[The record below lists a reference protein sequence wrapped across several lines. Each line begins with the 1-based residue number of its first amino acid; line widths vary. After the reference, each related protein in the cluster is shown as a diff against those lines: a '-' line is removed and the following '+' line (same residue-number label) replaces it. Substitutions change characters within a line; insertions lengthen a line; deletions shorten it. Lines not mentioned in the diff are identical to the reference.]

1 MPVSDAYDVVVI
13 GAGAGGM
20 TAAAVAAAEGLSV
33 LLIEK
38 TEFVGGTT
46 AWSGGMVWIPA
57 NARMKQAGIDD
68 SLSDAASYLASTV
81 PEPENADLR
90 DTFLTRGPEAIEYL
104 EANTEVR
111 LQPVKTYPDY
121 YPEKPGATA
130 GGRVLEPVSFDGAQ
144 LGVNFRRLRPP
155 LPEFTVFGGM
165 MVNRLDIPHLRKFGR
180 SFRSTLRT
188 LHLVS
193 QYALQRLRAPR
204 GTTLHLG
211 NALSA
216 RLYASLLGRNVDVLF
231 GNGRR
236 AAVDRRRCHQGCADQ
251 GFGRQPAD
259 RRTQGRRAGD
269 RRILP
274 RCTASRAVLSRWSG
288 YRFPPTAPAGT
299 GDGLHVAMEAG
310 AELNARVATPA
321 YWVPASCFRRADG
334 SQGVFPH
341 TVTDRAKP
349 GVIAVNASGRRFVN
363 EALSYHEFV
372 LAMLRDGNDA
382 TSRSFYL
389 VCDRRFL
396 WTYGLGR
403 IQPFTVHVRRYV
415 ESGELIEASGIDALA
430 DAIGVERAALAT
442 TVWPITTPM
451 RGSGLDPE
459 FGRGTTIYQRH
470 LGDAGH
476 KPNPCVA
483 PIEQAPFYALRIYP
497 ADLGTAIGLRTD
509 CHARVLRK
517 DGTVMSGLY
526 ACGNDMGSI
535 MNGNYPGPGITLG
548 PALTFGYI
556 AGRHLAQERGH
567 KHEKRQRRL
576 RRQYLFLHFRR
587 QRSRYRGTA
596 RGPGLWRGR
605 ADVLS
610 RPSLAGRA

>member
-1 MPVSDAYDVVVI
+1 MMPVSDSYDVVVI

-57 NARMKQAGIDD
+57 NAKMKQAGIDD

-81 PEPENADLR
+81 PETENAELR
-90 DTFLTRGPEAIEYL
+90 DAFLSRGPEAVAYL
-104 EANTEVR
+104 EGNTEVR

-130 GGRVLEPVSFDGAQ
+130 GGRVLEPVTFDGAS
-144 LGVNFRRLRPP
+144 LGENFKRLRPP
-155 LPEFTVFGGM
+155 LPEFTLFGGM
-165 MVNRLDIPHLRKFGR
+165 MVNRLDIPHFRKVGR
-180 SFRSTLRT
+180 SFRSTLRAMR
-188 LHLVS
+188 LVS

-211 NALSA
+211 NALAA
-216 RLYASLLGRNVDVLF
+216 RLYASLLARNVDILF
-231 GNGRR
+231 GTS
-236 AAVDRRRCHQGCADQ
+236 VDRLLVEGDAVRGVAISGSSGTRPITARRGVVLASG
-251 GFGRQPAD
+251 GFSHDATFRERFFPG
-259 RRTQGRRAGD
+259 GAGSVS
-269 RRILP
+269 
-274 RCTASRAVLSRWSG
+274 A
-288 YRFPPTAPAGT
+288 TAPAGT
-299 GDGLHVAMEAG
+299 GDGLRLATAAG
-310 AELNARVATPA
+310 ASIGTSVASAA
-321 YWVPASCFRRADG
+321 YWVPASRFMRADG
-334 SQGVFPH
+334 SEGVFPH

-349 GVIAVNASGRRFVN
+349 GVIAVNSLGKRFVN

-372 LAMLRDGNDA
+372 LAMLRDGND
-382 TSRSFYL
+382 TPNRSFYL

-403 IQPFTVHVRRYV
+403 IRPFTPNLKRYIR
-415 ESGELIEASGIDALA
+415 SGELIESFSIDALA
-430 DAIGVERAALAT
+430 DLIGVEKSALVT
-442 TVWPITTPM
+442 TLENYNAHARMGI
-451 RGSGLDPE
+451 DPE

-470 LGDAGH
+470 LGDASH
-476 KPNPCVA
+476 QPNPCVA

-497 ADLGTAIGLRTD
+497 ADLGTAIGLKTD
-509 CHARVLRK
+509 CHARVLGK
-517 DGTVMSGLY
+517 NGSVIAGLY

-556 AGRHLAQERGH
+556 AGRHLAQTGPEPRAQTRG
-567 KHEKRQRRL
+567 Q
-576 RRQYLFLHFRR
+576 
-587 QRSRYRGTA
+587 A
-596 RGPGLWRGR
+596 
-605 ADVLS
+605 
-610 RPSLAGRA
+610 